1 MIKGSFKKDITI
13 VNIFTLNTEKPKYI
27 NQMLTEIKPEINS
40 NTAVIVEDHNTILTS
55 MDRSSIQK
63 INKEILAL
71 NNKWYQMN
79 FTYI

>member
-13 VNIFTLNTEKPKYI
+13 VKIYSPNIEKPKYI
-27 NQMLTEIKPEINS
+27 NQILTEIKGEINS
-40 NTAVIVEDHNTILTS
+40 NTVIVEDINALLTS

-71 NNKWYQMN
+71 NNKSYQMN